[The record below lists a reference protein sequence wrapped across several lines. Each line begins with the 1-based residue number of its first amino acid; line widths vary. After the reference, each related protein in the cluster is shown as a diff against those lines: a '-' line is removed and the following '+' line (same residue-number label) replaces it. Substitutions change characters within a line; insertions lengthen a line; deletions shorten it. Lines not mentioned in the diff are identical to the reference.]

1 VHVANHYQ
9 RVAVKAAKKETR
21 RGAMETD
28 SAAETPAVKALA
40 VLTAFASAGAR
51 AFNLTLTDI
60 EGVKIE
66 GGYRPNTPL
75 ERLRR
80 TIGRILQDTE
90 KSRYNVIIRPRSNT
104 ATLIQL
110 DDLDFARAERIA
122 PQSVIA
128 IQTSPANY
136 QAWVAV
142 EKDAPEDFARRLRK
156 GLGADATA
164 SGSTRIAGS
173 RNFKQKYAPTFQ
185 RVEIIHAN
193 PGNLT
198 STAEL
203 EQAGFVAPQ
212 EQPRPPR
219 PALSS
224 RRERYASAR
233 PGWKNWPSY
242 EMCLNGAPKG
252 TSGNPKRSLADFTWC
267 RTAIEWGWSVEA
279 TAGHLVEVSTKAKE
293 NGEAYAMLTARRAAE
308 SVERNPYRQRST
320 PRPA

>member
-1 VHVANHYQ
+1 
-9 RVAVKAAKKETR
+9 
-21 RGAMETD
+21 MET
-28 SAAETPAVKALA
+28 SIAAETPAGKALA
-40 VLTAFASAGAR
+40 MLSAFASVGAR

-60 EGVKIE
+60 EGEKIE

-75 ERLRR
+75 DQLRR
-80 TIGRILQDTE
+80 TIGRILQDAE
-90 KSRYNVIIRPRSNT
+90 KFQYNVIIRPRPIT

-110 DDLDFARAERIA
+110 DGLDFARAERIA
-122 PQSVIA
+122 PQSVIV
-128 IQTSPANY
+128 IETSPANY

-142 EKDAPEDFARRLRK
+142 EKDAAEDFARRLRK

-173 RNFKQKYAPTFQ
+173 RNYKQKYAPTFQ
-185 RVEIIHAN
+185 RVEIIHNN

-203 EQAGFVAPQ
+203 EQRGFVAPQ

-224 RRERYASAR
+224 RHERYARS
-233 PGWKNWPSY
+233 GWKTWPSY

-252 TSGNPKRSLADFTWC
+252 TSDHRKRSLADFTWC

-279 TAGHLVEVSTKAKE
+279 TAGHLMEVSTKAKE
-293 NGEAYAMLTARRAAE
+293 NGEAYAMLTATRAAE